1 MITNDSLLLVF
12 FAFLVQGAFTVV
24 VPSTTSSMAL
34 VEFRRSWGVA
44 MANGKAG
51 LWSTKPPWVVSLSN
65 AGKCAYDALFSLWMS
80 PNENGLMFSISIWT
94 CTCLK
99 NTFGSRDRIHAY
111 LATSIEK
118 LIQPLFAR
126 KLFNFKISWTDIIWI
141 YNTSVSF
148 FIRVTI
154 VVFFI
159 LTINFQEAS
168 NSKSFEIM
176 QRIMASY
183 RGRIITTASPL
194 RREVSRVLAEPSDKN
209 LHSWGFSGP
218 ICPNSFVE
226 PYCYHLWLFSDL
238 SPRSLLLYLP
248 LNLSSWAIVVRAFL
262 QQKQKNPISTR
273 LKQQKRY
280 AKNKTWQRMQSEGI
294 CGIVSMFSLFASFA
308 FFCLHS
314 TLCCITNYGGVVPA
328 LEIQT
333 RHDSQNSLW
342 MCKLVIKKS

>member
-51 LWSTKPPWVVSLSN
+51 LWSTKPPWVASLSN

-126 KLFNFKISWTDIIWI
+126 KLFNFKISCTD
-141 YNTSVSF
+141 
-148 FIRVTI
+148 RVNV

-168 NSKSFEIM
+168 NSKSPLSKSCSASWH
-176 QRIMASY
+176 RIAVELSQQ
-183 RGRIITTASPL
+183 L
-194 RREVSRVLAEPSDKN
+194 RRCGEKSVGSLQSLLTKICTAEVSLVPFAQIPLSSLIVIIYDISVTYHLGHCCYTFPWTCEVELLSFGPSYNKN
-209 LHSWGFSGP
+209 KRIQSLLDLNSKKDTPRTWRGKECNLKAYAASCPCFPLLPLLHS
-218 ICPNSFVE
+218 
-226 PYCYHLWLFSDL
+226 
-238 SPRSLLLYLP
+238 
-248 LNLSSWAIVVRAFL
+248 
-262 QQKQKNPISTR
+262 
-273 LKQQKRY
+273 
-280 AKNKTWQRMQSEGI
+280 
-294 CGIVSMFSLFASFA
+294 FASVQA
-308 FFCLHS
+308 SAASRTMEALCLHRS
-314 TLCCITNYGGVVPA
+314 FKLDLTLKTLFGC
-328 LEIQT
+328 E
-333 RHDSQNSLW
+333 S
-342 MCKLVIKKS
+342 